1 MHVLLLLLL
10 LLAVVAAVVVV
21 VLVLEK
27 QQPLKCFF
35 AKNPAASGFLR
46 LSQTMVESMC
56 VGSLP
61 CPVCGASSC
70 IPGVWG

>member
-1 MHVLLLLLL
+1 MHALLLL
-10 LLAVVAAVVVV
+10 LLAVVAVVVV
-21 VLVLEK
+21 MVVLER

-35 AKNPAASGFLR
+35 AKNPAALGFLR

-56 VGSLP
+56 VGSLS

-70 IPGVWG
+70 ICRCM